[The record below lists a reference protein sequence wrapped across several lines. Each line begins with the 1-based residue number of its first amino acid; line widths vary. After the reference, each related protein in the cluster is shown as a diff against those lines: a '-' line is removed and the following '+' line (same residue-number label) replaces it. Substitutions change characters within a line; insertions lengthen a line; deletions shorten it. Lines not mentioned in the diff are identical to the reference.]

1 MTEALVSDTGISA
14 IDGITS
20 NPALSGTGDPNA
32 AVLIS
37 IDGGASVSAPTDA
50 TGKWTLTPVLADGT
64 HTAVVTETDL
74 AGNTGTTSLSFTLD
88 TKAPPVTVKLVQ
100 DTGRSATDGITSNP
114 ALTGSGDPGAAVFD
128 RVDGGAATQVATA
141 SATGAWTFTPVV
153 ADGTHTVTVTETDLA
168 GNVGSSAV
176 TMTVDRVAP
185 AAPGAIGLTYTA
197 NATQTALTAFT
208 ISGTAEANAI
218 VAVANGA
225 ASLGTAIASAT
236 GAWSVTVTPNPTS
249 SFSEVLTI
257 TATDVAGNVSTGQ
270 LTGLVV
276 GNGVGNALTATGPA
290 GTDNYILGLAGA
302 DTLNGGS
309 GNDTLDGGLGADTM
323 AGGAGNDTYIVDNI
337 GDVVIENPN
346 AGTDTIL
353 TSRGT
358 FSLATS
364 GANVENLTY
373 TGAASFTGTGNNLS
387 NVITGG
393 ASNDIIDGGTNA
405 AGVDTLIGGAGN
417 DTYIIRNTGDVVTE
431 LAGAGTDTELTAL
444 ASRTLDANVENLTYT
459 RAGNFKGTGNNLAN
473 VITSG
478 AGADTLD
485 GGVNT
490 TGADTLI
497 GGNGN
502 DTYIIRNVGDVVTE
516 AAVAAGG
523 TDIALVAIN
532 SYTLAANVENMT
544 FIGTGDFV
552 GTGNTGNNVITGGA
566 GADILNG
573 GAGND
578 TLIGGAGADTL
589 TGGIGNDIFSL
600 VKGDD
605 NGDLITD
612 FTQVGL
618 NGTDQIVLSGYAA
631 GATLVK
637 TVTGNVGTPTSYA
650 VQVAGV
656 TQDTFKLSGN
666 ITLLATDFRFV

>member
-1 MTEALVSDTGISA
+1 M
-14 IDGITS
+14 
-20 NPALSGTGDPNA
+20 
-32 AVLIS
+32 
-37 IDGGASVSAPTDA
+37 
-50 TGKWTLTPVLADGT
+50 
-64 HTAVVTETDL
+64 
-74 AGNTGTTSLSFTLD
+74 
-88 TKAPPVTVKLVQ
+88 TVKLVQ

-128 RVDGGAATQVATA
+128 SVDGGAATQVATA

-236 GAWSVTVTPNPTS
+236 GAWSVTVIPNPTS

-290 GTDNYILGLAGA
+290 GTDNYILGLAGN

-373 TGAASFTGTGNNLS
+373 TGVGIFRGIGNDLA

-393 ASNDIIDGGTNA
+393 AVDDTIDGGTNA

-459 RAGNFKGTGNNLAN
+459 GVGNFRGTGNDLANVITGGAGVDNLTDGTNSPGAGVDTLIGGAGNDTYNVSNVGDVIVELAGGGTDTVRTALISYLLDANVENLTYTRAGNFKGTGNNLAN

-497 GGNGN
+497 GGAGN
-502 DTYIIRNVGDVVTE
+502 DTYIIRNVGDVVIE
-516 AAVAAGG
+516 AAVPAGG